1 MCADWQNQTAGWN
14 WARMKFRSIQVADV
28 TRSIEQAM
36 NNFQFE
42 WRVDAENWLLS
53 PLGTRVAKVEDG
65 ALKLYDKHAKT
76 SFSFTVDDFRRLL
89 TARAEQLRAAQAE

>member
-1 MCADWQNQTAGWN
+1 
-14 WARMKFRSIQVADV
+14 
-28 TRSIEQAM
+28 M

-76 SFSFTVDDFRRLL
+76 SFSLTVDDFRRLL
-89 TARAEQLRAAQAE
+89 APKAEQLKAGQAE

>member
-1 MCADWQNQTAGWN
+1 
-14 WARMKFRSIQVADV
+14 MKFRSIQAADV
-28 TRSIEQAM
+28 TRSTESAM

-89 TARAEQLRAAQAE
+89 TARAEQLRTAQAE